1 MKKKTAVLLIVIIA
15 LTLALTALAGC
26 RDLSAQE
33 AFETLKSA
41 YEISMGIKS
50 DPDNENSKYN
60 NTIYYYKEQ
69 DRRGIETVTD
79 ANGNEVPVSLKNTT
93 VNVHCDIDDD
103 YILHPDEGFGVY
115 ILVDRYVEQKNSA
128 GNMVDDY
135 NNNVVYNAQGDTV
148 TYSEDFPI
156 QGSKEKV
163 TVIDRTG
170 RKPKEVEVEVVDP
183 DLNSLKKFGV
193 NATLNG
199 AAAKTDGSAR
209 FLSAS
214 TGKPFGFNAVKNG
227 DGLRGQLQQYMT
239 GVSAQDF
246 AASEFM
252 QPYTLSSRLEE
263 IGLLTAEDIT
273 FEYVVSANGSEV
285 GGAKEQMNL
294 VTLTFK
300 MTDGYA
306 ERYSKRTGK
315 DAAQSV
321 FAGCLYAQIEITFGR
336 ISNIFVY
343 TSDPDT
349 TGILAADQEVYN
361 LQISYL
367 GPNLGGLPHT
377 ADYCKKCEYT
387 GDIPQTGY
395 KEWKCPECGN
405 TDGKQMDVT
414 DSSWYEEVNAF
425 FKG

>member
-1 MKKKTAVLLIVIIA
+1 MKKKTAVLLIVIIV

-41 YEISMGIKS
+41 YEMSMGIKS

-103 YILHPDEGFGVY
+103 YILNPDKGFGVY

-156 QGSKEKV
+156 QGSTEKV
-163 TVIDRTG
+163 TVIDKTG

-214 TGKPFGFNAVKNG
+214 TGKPFGFNAVKNS

-239 GVSAQDF
+239 GISAQDF

-273 FEYVVSANGSEV
+273 FEDVVSANGSEV

-367 GPNLGGLPHT
+367 GPNLGDLPHT

-395 KEWKCPECGN
+395 KEWKCPQCGN
-405 TDGKQMDVT
+405 IDGKQMDVT

>member
-1 MKKKTAVLLIVIIA
+1 MKKKIAVLLIVILA
-15 LTLALTALAGC
+15 LTFAMTALAGC

-33 AFETLKSA
+33 AFEALVSA
-41 YEISMGIKS
+41 YEMSMGIKS

-60 NTIYYYKEQ
+60 NVIYYYKEQ

-79 ANGNEVPVSLKNTT
+79 PSGKQVPVSLKNTT

-103 YILHPDEGFGVY
+103 YILHPDQGFGVHL
-115 ILVDRYVEQKNSA
+115 LVDRYVEQKNSA

-135 NNNVVYNAQGDTV
+135 NNNVVYDAQGNIV

-156 QGSKEKV
+156 QGSTEKV
-163 TVIDRTG
+163 TVIDKSG
-170 RKPKEVEVEVVDP
+170 RKPKEVEVEVVNP
-183 DLNSLKKFGV
+183 DLDSLKNYGV
-193 NATLNG
+193 NAVLDQT
-199 AAAKTDGSAR
+199 AAKTDGSKR

-214 TGKPFGFNAVKNG
+214 TGEPFGFNAVKNS
-227 DGLRGQLQQYMT
+227 DGLRGQLQQYME
-239 GVSAQDF
+239 GMSAQEF
-246 AASEFM
+246 VASEYM

-273 FEYVVSANGSEV
+273 FKNVFSANGSKV

-294 VTLTFK
+294 ITLTFK

-306 ERYSKRTGK
+306 ERYSERTGK
-315 DAAQSV
+315 DASQSV

-349 TGILAADQEVYN
+349 TGILAADQEIYN

-367 GPNLGGLPHT
+367 GPNLGSMP
-377 ADYCKKCEYT
+377 
-387 GDIPQTGY
+387 TGY
-395 KEWKCPECGN
+395 TKVDK
-405 TDGKQMDVT
+405 
-414 DSSWYEEVNAF
+414 F

>member
-1 MKKKTAVLLIVIIA
+1 MKKKIAVLLIVILA
-15 LTLALTALAGC
+15 LTFALTALAGC

-33 AFETLKSA
+33 AFEALQSA
-41 YEISMGIKS
+41 YEMSMGIKS

-60 NTIYYYKEQ
+60 NVIYYYKEQ

-79 ANGNEVPVSLKNTT
+79 PSGKQVPVSLKNTT

-103 YILHPDEGFGVY
+103 YILHPDQGFGVH

-135 NNNVVYNAQGDTV
+135 NNNVVYDAQGNIV

-156 QGSKEKV
+156 QGSTEKV
-163 TVIDRTG
+163 TVIDKSG
-170 RKPKEVEVEVVDP
+170 RKPKEVEVEVVNP
-183 DLNSLKKFGV
+183 DLDSLKKFGV

-199 AAAKTDGSAR
+199 AAAKTDGSKR

-214 TGKPFGFNAVKNG
+214 TGEPFGFNAVKNS
-227 DGLRGQLQQYMT
+227 DGLRGQLQQYME
-239 GVSAQDF
+239 GMSAQEF
-246 AASEFM
+246 VASEYM

-294 VTLTFK
+294 ITLTFK

-306 ERYSKRTGK
+306 ERYSERTGK
-315 DAAQSV
+315 DAAQSI

-349 TGILAADQEVYN
+349 TGILAADQEIYN

-367 GPNLGGLPHT
+367 GPNLGSMP
-377 ADYCKKCEYT
+377 
-387 GDIPQTGY
+387 TGY
-395 KEWKCPECGN
+395 TKVDK
-405 TDGKQMDVT
+405 
-414 DSSWYEEVNAF
+414 F